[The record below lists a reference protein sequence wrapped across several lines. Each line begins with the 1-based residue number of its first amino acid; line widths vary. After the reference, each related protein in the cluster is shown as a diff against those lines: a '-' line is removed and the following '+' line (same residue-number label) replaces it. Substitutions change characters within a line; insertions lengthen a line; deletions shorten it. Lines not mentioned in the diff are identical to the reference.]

1 MRTWYPGI
9 SGPPV
14 SRRWWWPVAMLC
26 GMLLAAGPLGAQQV
40 AKMEAATAHEKALK
54 GEILLVDIRTPE
66 EWKQTGVPAT
76 AHAITMHQNGQLF
89 LSALLNAAGGN
100 SKMPVAV
107 ICRTGSR
114 STALAGPLLKAGF
127 PNVINVEEGVVGGP
141 RGTGWIKRGLPGRL
155 EVNRVGQH
163 QTCQWRDNPWPNQ
176 LRYALFALLQHPIVD
191 QLAGSFGV
199 PAEIQHPHPGPL
211 SLIHI

>member
-1 MRTWYPGI
+1 MGVAWLSLLAQEQPICELGALDNKEFVDMRTWYPGI

-14 SRRWWWPVAMLC
+14 SRSWLWPVAMLC

-40 AKMEAATAHEKALK
+40 TKMEAATAHEKALK

-141 RGTGWIKRGLPGRL
+141 HGTGWIKRGLPLRTWTP
-155 EVNRVGQH
+155 QQSAP
-163 QTCQWRDNPWPNQ
+163 QTAKQD
-176 LRYALFALLQHPIVD
+176 
-191 QLAGSFGV
+191 
-199 PAEIQHPHPGPL
+199 
-211 SLIHI
+211 